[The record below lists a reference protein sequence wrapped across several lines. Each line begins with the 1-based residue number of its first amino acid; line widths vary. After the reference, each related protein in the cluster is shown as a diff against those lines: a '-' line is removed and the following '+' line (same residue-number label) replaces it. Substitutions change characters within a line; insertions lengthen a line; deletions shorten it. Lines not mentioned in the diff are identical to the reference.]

1 LKRFLRMGFAI
12 CLSFITMAFF
22 VSPSLAQTEVE
33 DTNLSPTM
41 KEGLTKTVTLDADDA
56 FLPAILT
63 ILANKSGF
71 NIVTGPGVNKQ
82 ERISVHI
89 KDTPIEEAI
98 NLVVRAAG
106 LSYEI
111 IGNSFLVAEPEALEQ
126 EVGLTA
132 HVYDLQYAKGTEVK
146 ELLTDLTENVQ
157 VDTSGNRILVLS
169 SPKVASEISDII
181 KRIDIPP
188 MQIMLEARLIEV
200 ATEDL
205 DEYGIDWERLSHLT
219 TILAESPLN
228 EDGSSRAPTEVD
240 FGGNLP
246 ELDKLPER
254 YKFEKIEGWDNVGLF
269 SRQLNAF
276 DITLDFLV
284 KRNKAKVLAHS
295 KITTVNNRKA
305 SILIGEILKW
315 AEVSERNAIIETEE
329 VGIRLQITPTINSGG
344 YITTAVEPEVSSITE
359 LIQGKYPRK
368 KIRTANTTV
377 LVKDGQKI
385 FIGGLLSVDDTNL
398 EYKMPLLSEIPL
410 IGRLFTHTEYTTR
423 KTDLIIEITPRIIKS
438 VTDYS
443 DAGNYSSDG
452 YQIIGPGETT
462 DFKAIEPEIEQFNKD
477 AGNMKE
483 ELKSFQDRVVTPKSE
498 KEK

>member
-1 LKRFLRMGFAI
+1 MKRFLRMGFAI
-12 CLSFITMAFF
+12 CLSFITMALY
-22 VSPSLAQTEVE
+22 VSPSLAQTEGE
-33 DTNLSPTM
+33 ETNLSPTM

-146 ELLTDLTENVQ
+146 ELLMDLTDNVQ

-181 KRIDIPP
+181 KRIDIAP

-295 KITTVNNRKA
+295 KITTVNNRRA
-305 SILIGEILKW
+305 SILIGEVLKW
-315 AEVSERNAIIETEE
+315 AEVSERNAIIETEQ
-329 VGIRLQITPTINSGG
+329 VGIRLEITPTINSGG
-344 YITTAVEPEVSSITE
+344 YITTTVEPEVSSITE
-359 LIQGKYPRK
+359 LVQGKYPRK

-410 IGRLFTHTEYTTR
+410 IGRLFSHTEYTTR

-438 VTDYS
+438 ITDFS
-443 DAGNYSSDG
+443 DASNYSSDG
-452 YQIIGPGETT
+452 YQIISPGATT